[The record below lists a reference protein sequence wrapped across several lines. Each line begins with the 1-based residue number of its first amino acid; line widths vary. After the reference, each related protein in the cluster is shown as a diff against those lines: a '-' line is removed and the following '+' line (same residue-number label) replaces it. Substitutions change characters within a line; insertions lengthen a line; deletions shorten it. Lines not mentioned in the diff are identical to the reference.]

1 MRAEILCV
9 GTELL
14 LGDIVNTNAVYIAKE
29 LASIGVNVYH
39 QAVVGDNTKR
49 LKEQLARS
57 FSQCD
62 LVVLTGGLGPTYD
75 DLTKETVA
83 ELFHREMEFNQEAY
97 DGILRRFLHS
107 DRQMTDN
114 NRKQAYLPVGAIP
127 LQNQN
132 GTAPGLILEDKKEN
146 KTAVLLPGPP
156 REMEPMFSN
165 QVVPYLKKKTNAT
178 LVSHSIHIFGLGESY
193 VESQLHDFME
203 QSQNP
208 TLAPYAKEGE
218 VLLRVTA
225 SAKSRD
231 EADEMMAPVI
241 QKVKNMFGENV
252 YGVDIGSLQ
261 AALVAALQAKG
272 LKVAAAESCTGGLVS
287 KRITEVA
294 GASQVFD
301 CGVCSYA
308 NRIKEQVLGVS
319 RETLETLGAVS
330 KETAAQMA
338 AGVRK
343 LSKADIGVSTTGI
356 AGPDGGTEEKPVGL
370 VYVGV
375 DSENYTTVLECRLSR
390 GYDNEREL
398 IRYLASSHALRLAL
412 TAAEKAAKKN

>member
-14 LGDIVNTNAVYIAKE
+14 LGDIVNTNAAYIAKE
-29 LASIGVNVYH
+29 LAAIGVNVYH
-39 QAVVGDNTKR
+39 QAVVGDNAQR
-49 LKEQLARS
+49 LREQLERS

-83 ELFHREMEFNQEAY
+83 ELFGREMEFNQEAY

-107 DRQMTDN
+107 DRQMTEN
-114 NRKQAYLPVGAIP
+114 NRKQAYLPVGAVP

-132 GTAPGLILEDKKEN
+132 GTAPGLILEDEREHR
-146 KTAVLLPGPP
+146 TAVLLPGPP

-165 QVVPYLKKKTNAT
+165 QVVPYLKEKTHST

-193 VESQLHDFME
+193 VESCLHDFME
-203 QSQNP
+203 ESRNP

-225 SAKSRD
+225 SAGSRE
-231 EADEMMAPVI
+231 EADRMMEPVI
-241 QKVKNMFGENV
+241 ERVKELFGDNV

-261 AALVAALQAKG
+261 AALVAELQKQG
-272 LKVAAAESCTGGLVS
+272 LKAATAESCTGGLVS

-301 CGVCSYA
+301 CGICSYA
-308 NRIKEQVLGVS
+308 NQIKERVLGVS
-319 RETLETLGAVS
+319 HETLEALGAVS
-330 KETAAQMA
+330 RETAAQMA

-343 LSKADIGVSTTGI
+343 LAQADIGVSTTGI
-356 AGPDGGTEEKPVGL
+356 AGPDGGTDEKPVGL

-375 DSENYTTVLECRLSR
+375 DSENYSTVLECRLSR
-390 GYDNEREL
+390 GYRDEREL

-412 TAAEKAAKKN
+412 TAARKA

>member
-49 LKEQLARS
+49 LKEQLERS

-83 ELFHREMEFNQEAY
+83 ELFRREMEFNQEAY

-114 NRKQAYLPVGAIP
+114 NRKQAYLPAGAIP

-132 GTAPGLILEDKKEN
+132 GTAPGLILEDEKEN

-193 VESQLHDFME
+193 VESQLHDFMA

-225 SAKSRD
+225 SAESR
-231 EADEMMAPVI
+231 EKADEMMAPVI
-241 QKVKNMFGENV
+241 QKVKNMFGGNV

-261 AALVAALQAKG
+261 AALVAELQAKG

-343 LSKADIGVSTTGI
+343 LSKADIGISTTGI

>member
-14 LGDIVNTNAVYIAKE
+14 LGDIVNTNAAYIAKE
-29 LASIGVNVYH
+29 LAAIGVNVYH
-39 QAVVGDNTKR
+39 QAVVGDNAQR
-49 LKEQLARS
+49 LREQLERS

-83 ELFHREMEFNQEAY
+83 ELFGREMEFNQEAY
-97 DGILRRFLHS
+97 DGILRS
-107 DRQMTDN
+107 DRQMTEN
-114 NRKQAYLPVGAIP
+114 NRKQAYLPVGAVP

-132 GTAPGLILEDKKEN
+132 GTAPGLILEDEREHR
-146 KTAVLLPGPP
+146 TAVLLPGPP

-165 QVVPYLKKKTNAT
+165 QVVPYLKEKTHST

-193 VESQLHDFME
+193 VESCLHDFME
-203 QSQNP
+203 ESRNP

-225 SAKSRD
+225 SAGSRE
-231 EADEMMAPVI
+231 EADRMMEPVI
-241 QKVKNMFGENV
+241 EKAKELFGDNV

-261 AALVAALQAKG
+261 AALVAELQKKG
-272 LKVAAAESCTGGLVS
+272 LKAATAESCTGGLVS

-301 CGVCSYA
+301 CGICSYA
-308 NRIKEQVLGVS
+308 NQIKERVLGVS
-319 RETLETLGAVS
+319 HETLEALGAVS
-330 KETAAQMA
+330 RETAAQMA

-343 LSKADIGVSTTGI
+343 LAQADIGVSTTGI
-356 AGPDGGTEEKPVGL
+356 AGPDGGTDEKPVGL

-375 DSENYTTVLECRLSR
+375 DSENYSTVLECRLSR
-390 GYDNEREL
+390 GYRDEREL

-412 TAAEKAAKKN
+412 TAARKA

>member
-39 QAVVGDNTKR
+39 QAVVGDNTQR
-49 LKEQLARS
+49 LKEQLEQS

-132 GTAPGLILEDKKEN
+132 GTAPGLILEDEKEN

-193 VESQLHDFME
+193 VEAQLHDFME

-225 SAKSRD
+225 SAESR
-231 EADEMMAPVI
+231 EKADEMMAPVI
-241 QKVKNMFGENV
+241 QKVKDLFGGNV

-261 AALVAALQAKG
+261 AALVAELQAKG

-375 DSENYTTVLECRLSR
+375 DSENYTTVLECKLSR